1 VAGVRLGAGLL
12 IALAAGT
19 AAAGTWVLAA
29 IVLAGLLSA
38 AASRTVPSEPDP
50 LGAAAALARV
60 AVFGRVF
67 GAYLF
72 PLHAGIAAVALVLAV
87 TVADLAGL
95 RLPEW
100 SRCWIAGVLALA
112 AAVLVALCAAIT
124 PVSPTDVAGPSAAG
138 LPLALVLMFPWLLP
152 DRRDHGLRRVA
163 GATVAA
169 LLVAGAALYQLG
181 PVRFG
186 LSVVSLRD
194 VLAAADAAS
203 LLPVLAVVVVFA
215 TVSAGLGTMSDV
227 RAASGGNTATMAACG
242 VLTAVIAGFA
252 SPVTV
257 LVLASVLAFVAVL
270 AGLITHYRGVRD

>member
-1 VAGVRLGAGLL
+1 MRLGAGIL

-19 AAAGTWVLAA
+19 AAADTWVLVA

-38 AASRTVPSEPDP
+38 AVSRSVPSGPDM

-72 PLHAGIAAVALVLAV
+72 PPHAGIAAAALVLAV

-100 SRCWIAGVLALA
+100 SRRWIAGALALA
-112 AAVLVALCAAIT
+112 AGVLVALCAAIT
-124 PVSPTDVAGPSAAG
+124 PVSLTDVAGPSAAG
-138 LPLALVLMFPWLLP
+138 LPLAVVLMFPWLLP
-152 DRRDHGLRRVA
+152 DRGDHAVRRAA

-181 PVRFG
+181 PVRLG

-215 TVSAGLGTMSDV
+215 TVSAGLGTITDV
-227 RAASGGNTATMAACG
+227 RETSGGSAVTMAAGG
-242 VLTAVIAGFA
+242 VVTAVIAGFA
-252 SPVTV
+252 SPLTV
-257 LVLASVLAFVAVL
+257 LVLASALAFVAVL
-270 AGLITHYRGVRD
+270 AGLITHYRGARD